1 MEGYE
6 GVAAL
11 RGVPPPNGG
20 CTPGAHP
27 CNPPWLRWMVVDNAV
42 DIDGRLAQP
51 LAIRRRGRGRNPLF
65 KYPCIYGISVFSK

>member
-1 MEGYE
+1 VEGYE

-27 CNPPWLRWMVVDNAV
+27 CNPHWLRGVGGG
-42 DIDGRLAQP
+42 DGGGGDWG
-51 LAIRRRGRGRNPLF
+51 RRELG
-65 KYPCIYGISVFSK
+65 GIFS